1 MFYTLL
7 SLVLSYRFALF
18 TLSPKTCFLV
28 AYLVVSSLYSQSL
41 FSFAFLSLSPRVV
54 NVERGISQI

>member
-28 AYLVVSSLYSQSL
+28 AYLVVSSLYSQLHFLLPFSL
-41 FSFAFLSLSPRVV
+41 CLLGLSTSK
-54 NVERGISQI
+54 EE